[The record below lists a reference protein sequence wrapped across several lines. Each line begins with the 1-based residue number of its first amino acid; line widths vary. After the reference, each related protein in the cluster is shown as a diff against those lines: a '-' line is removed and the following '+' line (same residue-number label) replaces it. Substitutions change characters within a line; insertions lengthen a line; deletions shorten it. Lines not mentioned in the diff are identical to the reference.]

1 MAKQIAQAE
10 TDYYK
15 ADSDTDSLEAIFKSK
30 SEKPVSGR
38 KWKQSEMMEEVE
50 TRDDKTSKPV
60 LRSHLENVT
69 LNTLIRDLLD
79 LTADQ
84 WLALITKDNFE

>member
-1 MAKQIAQAE
+1 
-10 TDYYK
+10 
-15 ADSDTDSLEAIFKSK
+15 
-30 SEKPVSGR
+30 
-38 KWKQSEMMEEVE
+38 MMEEVE

-84 WLALITKDNFE
+84 WLALITKDNFEQGMIYDIITVTDMQID

>member
-1 MAKQIAQAE
+1 
-10 TDYYK
+10 
-15 ADSDTDSLEAIFKSK
+15 
-30 SEKPVSGR
+30 
-38 KWKQSEMMEEVE
+38 MMEEVE